1 MVANGAPP
9 QITDHVT
16 EQHGERDEK
25 EAKCPACKDVL
36 NFAGDAQMFE
46 DHYRD
51 DHGQNHVRNEAVL
64 NLVQ

>member
-1 MVANGAPP
+1 M
-9 QITDHVT
+9 TD
-16 EQHGERDEK
+16 QHGERDEK

-51 DHGQNHVRNEAVL
+51 GKTTGKTTCMGSRMY
-64 NLVQ
+64 

>member
-1 MVANGAPP
+1 MVAAAP
-9 QITDHVT
+9 QITEHVT

-51 DHGQNHVRNEAVL
+51 ATGKATCVG
-64 NLVQ
+64 VQGGNSID